1 MIDGDSWDFQVLLA
15 YLDDMFGD
23 TSEYERM
30 ARCLAAPTRRAQ
42 DETLSFLA
50 ARVEAAMETAKR
62 TVAEQDAKVQYT
74 AAPRTTSE
82 ITEIYKEV
90 AKQERFQATALAC
103 ISIAWEDQQRGNYMT
118 RVNTLLTENKAL
130 MRRNNLLRTA
140 LYKNVQTAT
149 KALEDTMNIL

>member
-1 MIDGDSWDFQVLLA
+1 MAMAMIDGDSREFQVLLA

-62 TVAEQDAKVQYT
+62 TVAEQDAKVQYS

-82 ITEIYKEV
+82 ITKIYKEV
-90 AKQERFQATALAC
+90 AAEPTQSVPDVLPATTMTSERMGAMGHASTSRTQKVDGR
-103 ISIAWEDQQRGNYMT
+103 SSPRGES
-118 RVNTLLTENKAL
+118 RENRKL
-130 MRRNNLLRTA
+130 
-140 LYKNVQTAT
+140 
-149 KALEDTMNIL
+149 

>member
-1 MIDGDSWDFQVLLA
+1 MKRSENCDGTFQVLLA

-90 AKQERFQATALAC
+90 AKQERCQATAL
-103 ISIAWEDQQRGNYMT
+103 SIAWEDQQRGNYMT
-118 RVNTLLTENKAL
+118 RVNTLLAENQAL
-130 MRRNNLLRTA
+130 VRRNNLLRTA